1 MALTQYTNL
10 DFEEVK
16 VSLREYLRA
25 NSNFTDFDFE
35 GSNLS
40 ILIDLLAYNTYT
52 TAYNTNMVANEAFID
67 SATLRENVVAL
78 ARNIGYVPSS
88 RRAATANI
96 TFTVDLG
103 QGSDI
108 SSVTLKAGLFGLG
121 DFGNTNY
128 TFCTSEDYI
137 SPVTDDFASFTI
149 PIKQGTYLQKQFVV
163 DTSQPNQRFIIP
175 NPYVDTSTIRVD
187 VRDSVSSGTRK
198 TYAQLDNIVGIT
210 TSSETYLI
218 QEVQDE
224 KYELL
229 FGDGVLGK
237 KLENGNSIDVS
248 YLVCDGK
255 GGNGVANFTFAGKL
269 IDNDGVIITSGIS
282 DIITNENARNGAE
295 VENID
300 TIRNLAPR
308 VYSAQHRAVTSND
321 YESII
326 PTIFPNAESVTAY
339 GGEDIS
345 PPQYGKVF
353 LSIKPKNG
361 RFISDFDKRQLINK
375 LKRYSVAGI
384 RQEFVDLKFL
394 YIELDTTVYYNA
406 NSVLDV
412 NNLKTNIRNSLEI
425 YSKSADLNKFGGR
438 FKYSKILKIID
449 ESSAAVT
456 SNITKVIIRRN
467 LDADTANFAQYEL
480 CFGNR
485 FHNRREGY
493 NIKSTG
499 FNINGVS
506 GTCYFSDTYINEK
519 TGRLFVFR
527 LTTEGKVETVIANAG
542 TVKYDIGEILIDT
555 IRIISTDKPDNVIE
569 IQAIPESNDIIG
581 LKDLYVQLSIP
592 DSDIGCIE
600 DIISSGADTS
610 GSRFISTSS
619 FTDDAYIRKAA
630 SAPTSDR
637 YTSTSNISSTSTEIS
652 Y

>member
-121 DFGNTNY
+121 DYGNTNY

-149 PIKQGTYLQKQFVV
+149 PVKQGTYLQKQFVV

-269 IDNDGVIITSGIS
+269 IDNDGAIITSGVS

-555 IRIISTDKPDNVIE
+555 IRIISTNKPDNVIE

>member
-103 QGSDI
+103 QGSDV

-269 IDNDGVIITSGIS
+269 VDNDGAIITSGVS

-467 LDADTANFAQYEL
+467 LDADTSNFAQYEL

-619 FTDDAYIRKAA
+619 FTDDAYIRKTA

>member
-1 MALTQYTNL
+1 MALTQYTTL

-88 RRAATANI
+88 RRAATANV

-103 QGSDI
+103 QNSDI

-128 TFCTSEDYI
+128 TFCTSEDYT
-137 SPVTDDFASFTI
+137 SPINDDFASFTI
-149 PIKQGTYLQKQFVV
+149 PIKQGTYLQKQFIV

-198 TYAQLDNIVGIT
+198 TYTQLDNIVGIT
-210 TSSETYLI
+210 TSSESYLI

-229 FGDGVLGK
+229 FGDGILGK
-237 KLENGNSIDVS
+237 KLENGNSIDVY

-269 IDNDGVIITSGIS
+269 VDNDGALITSGIS
-282 DIITNENARNGAE
+282 EIITNENARNGAE
-295 VENID
+295 IENID

-308 VYSAQHRAVTSND
+308 VYSAQHRAVTTND
-321 YESII
+321 YEAII

-384 RQEFVDLKFL
+384 RQEFVDLKYL

-406 NSVLDV
+406 NAIIDI
-412 NNLKTNIRNSLEI
+412 NNLKTNIRNSLET

-467 LDADTANFAQYEL
+467 LDADTANLAQYEL

-499 FNINGVS
+499 FTVNGVT
-506 GTCYFSDTYINEK
+506 GTCYFGDSYINNK
-519 TGRLFVFR
+519 TGQLFVFR

-555 IRIISTDKPDNVIE
+555 IRIISTDKADNVIE
-569 IQAIPESNDIIG
+569 IQAIPESNDVIG
-581 LKDLYVQLSIP
+581 LKDLYVQLSIS

-619 FTDDAYIRKAA
+619 FTDDAYIRKTA

>member
-1 MALTQYTNL
+1 MALTQYTTL

-88 RRAATANI
+88 RRAATANV

-103 QGSDI
+103 QNSDI

-149 PIKQGTYLQKQFVV
+149 PVKQGTYLQKQFVV

-198 TYAQLDNIVGIT
+198 TYTQLDNIVGIT

-269 IDNDGVIITSGIS
+269 VDNDGAIITSGVS

-308 VYSAQHRAVTSND
+308 VYSAQHRAVTTND
-321 YESII
+321 YEAII

-406 NSVLDV
+406 NSVIDV

-499 FNINGVS
+499 FTINGVS
-506 GTCYFSDTYINEK
+506 GTCYFGDQYVDEK

-619 FTDDAYIRKAA
+619 FTDDAYIRKTA

-637 YTSTSNISSTSTEIS
+637 YTSTSDISTTSTEIS